1 MKAYLVIDVNIT
13 RLAGFM
19 KYVEQVQPLIKK
31 HGGRYLV
38 EGEKP
43 VVVMDWRK
51 TPERIV
57 VLEFP
62 SRDAAQAF
70 LAERGETGLGE
81 MWSQTTKSRILLLD
95 GVQD

>member
-1 MKAYLVIDVNIT
+1 MSAYLVIDINIKG
-13 RLAGFM
+13 LVGFM
-19 KYVEQVQPLIKK
+19 RYVEQVQPLIKK

-43 VVVMDWRK
+43 VVVQDWRK
-51 TPERIV
+51 TPERMV

-62 SRDAAQAF
+62 TRAAAQAF
-70 LAERGETGLGE
+70 LAERAESGLDE
-81 MWSQTTKSRILLLD
+81 IWAKTTQSRILLLD

>member
-13 RLAGFM
+13 GLAGFM
-19 KYVEQVQPLIKK
+19 QYVEQVQPLIKK

-62 SRDAAQAF
+62 TRGAAQAF
-70 LAERGETGLGE
+70 LAERADCGLGE

-95 GVQD
+95 GVPD

>member
-13 RLAGFM
+13 KLAGFM
-19 KYVEQVQPLIKK
+19 QYVEQVQALLKK
-31 HGGRYLV
+31 HGGHYLV

-43 VVVMDWRK
+43 VVVEDWRK
-51 TPERIV
+51 TPERLV

-70 LAERGETGLGE
+70 LAERADSGLGE
-81 MWSQTTKSRILLLD
+81 IWARTTKSRILLLD
-95 GVQD
+95 GVSD